1 MSSQKKTYLP
11 PKITKYSS
19 VSDLPQTLRTDIA
32 DLLGVT
38 FSVAFDEQR
47 VYRHVSPEFARLL
60 GYESEEL
67 AGRRIDDITVQGT
80 VDIDFVFKAFLQ
92 LGEMDGLWLFR
103 DREGRSRLF
112 HYHARRQHD
121 RLTADFQPLPL
132 AG

>member
-1 MSSQKKTYLP
+1 MPKEKKIYSS

-19 VSDLPQTLRTDIA
+19 VSDLPTNLRAGLEDIL
-32 DLLGVT
+32 DIT

-47 VYRHVSPEFARLL
+47 VYRHVPPEFARFL
-60 GYESEEL
+60 GYQSEEL
-67 AGRRIDDITVQGT
+67 TGRRLDDITVQGT
-80 VDIDFVFKAFLQ
+80 VDIDFVFNAFLQ

-112 HYHARRQHD
+112 RYHARRRDDQ
-121 RLTADFQPLPL
+121 LTADFQPLPL